1 MSLASKNSG
10 QSTAVTGAG
19 GGLGRDIAR
28 SPRTTRLWSC
38 THIGPA
44 FHMIAHVLELLAV
57 APVLRVAVVG
67 RSSPATS
74 VTSTSRCTP
83 MHSLPPGFTEVVL
96 PMASWPF
103 DAVEISAFR

>member
-1 MSLASKNSG
+1 MTVPGRSFWRGSPLLFSHRLVADDVLA
-10 QSTAVTGAG
+10 Q
-19 GGLGRDIAR
+19 
-28 SPRTTRLWSC
+28 
-38 THIGPA
+38 
-44 FHMIAHVLELLAV
+44 HVLEELAV
-57 APVLRVAVVG
+57 TPVLRVAVVG
-67 RSSPATS
+67 RSLPATS